1 MKKKKIVALLLATS
15 VIATSPALCTSPMM
29 VFAEEAEGTSG
40 EQIEVNT
47 ETIATNTSTI
57 VTNEGTVETNA
68 EEGTITTNEGS
79 ITTNEGTVD
88 TNAEAGTITT
98 NEGKITNNN
107 GSVTTNEGVGMFS
120 DYSSNIKENPSMLP
134 EDATGD
140 GITYNNSDV
149 TTNDGD
155 ILINTGTVKNN
166 NSYNNIYKNDSTV
179 ETNYGVI
186 YDNYGTVDKNSNVK
200 VEDVTTFGTIY
211 NNYGTIDVNDG
222 KILSSSGTINTNNKY
237 ADSNSGSIEINNGN
251 IDINHGVVEEN
262 NGFIT
267 SNETDG
273 TVEKNNTQITD
284 NHGTVNEN
292 AKGETSWR
300 DGGYIENNHN
310 TVNVNNGWIWNNNGT
325 ILDNNGF
332 VSENRE
338 DGTVIIDIESNV
350 DENGTIIF
358 DIENNGRV
366 SSNNGIVEII
376 INEPATDDEIDE
388 IVKTTVAKNHNQV
401 DVKKSD
407 EVIAK
412 YYGIS
417 GYNGLTG
424 DDYCQAY
431 LDSVKENNTYT
442 FSIPS
447 GYGVDG
453 NVILSKD
460 STTLEVIGDALETN
474 EDGDYIVPIGTKFKV
489 TGSATFLAKWYKIL
503 QSSGAIV
510 EVVQDTSSN
519 DDTPTQPTP
528 VVKDFTTSVAGV
540 EINSW
545 EDVSTVMNTKADTII
560 AEPNS
565 DFKLFKL
572 ELSKKQLTIPTSVVS
587 NVATSQVDG
596 LHCFIGD
603 GDAITFIDNGTLGNY
618 VPTDFT
624 HSDKVT
630 NDMKIISFEKPQAIG
645 ATVLLSTRVPAKNA
659 PVAIW
664 MLVDGK
670 YELIGVD
677 VSNATGNIAFPISS
691 TGQFVLTY

>member
-15 VIATSPALCTSPMM
+15 VIATSPALFTNPMM
-29 VFAEEAEGTSG
+29 VLAEEAEGTSG
-40 EQIEVNT
+40 EQIEVNA

-57 VTNEGTVETNA
+57 VTNA
-68 EEGTITTNEGS
+68 KEGTITTNEGKVNTNYGTIETNTEEGTVDFNGNTVTSNEGS
-79 ITTNEGTVD
+79 ITTNQGYVTSNQETGTIETNYASVTDNYGTVNDNEQFELDGEVYYATINNNYGTVD
-88 TNAEAGTITT
+88 NNNASIITNNGTVVKNEGTGMYEEVRQDTSLDYSETTGIGIKYNNGVVTNNVGDILNNTGTVETNNGNILINDTNSTNIGTITT
-98 NEGKITNNN
+98 NN
-107 GSVTTNEGVGMFS
+107 GE
-120 DYSSNIKENPSMLP
+120 
-134 EDATGD
+134 
-140 GITYNNSDV
+140 
-149 TTNDGD
+149 
-155 ILINTGTVKNN
+155 VKNN
-166 NSYNNIYKNDSTV
+166 FGTIDENNGFVSINKENATIEKNNT
-179 ETNYGVI
+179 EIT
-186 YDNYGTVDKNSNVK
+186 DNYGTVS
-200 VEDVTTFGTIY
+200 
-211 NNYGTIDVNDG
+211 
-222 KILSSSGTINTNNKY
+222 
-237 ADSNSGSIEINNGN
+237 
-251 IDINHGVVEEN
+251 
-262 NGFIT
+262 
-267 SNETDG
+267 
-273 TVEKNNTQITD
+273 
-284 NHGTVNEN
+284 EN
-292 AKGETSWR
+292 AKGETVM
-300 DGGYIENNHN
+300 DGGFILNNHS
-310 TVNVNNGWIWNNNGT
+310 TVNVNNGWVWNNNGT

-338 DGTVIIDIESNV
+338 NGTVIIDIESNI
-350 DENGTIIF
+350 DESGTITF
-358 DIENNGRV
+358 DTENNGRV
-366 SSNNGIVEII
+366 SGNSGIVEII
-376 INEPATDDEIDE
+376 IDAPATDDEIEKIVNNTVRLNYNE
-388 IVKTTVAKNHNQV
+388 I
-401 DVKKSD
+401 DVKNSD

-424 DDYCQAY
+424 EDYFHAY

-447 GYGVDG
+447 GCGVDG

-460 STTLEVIGDALETN
+460 NTTLEVIGDALETN
-474 EDGDYIVPIGTKFKV
+474 EDGDYIVPVGTKFKV
-489 TGSATFLAKWYKIL
+489 TGTATFLGKWYKIL

-528 VVKDFTTSVAGV
+528 VVKDFTTSIAGV